1 MAGLGVVGGEGC
13 VNEDVRGFA
22 GCAYVLFGRAVVVVV
37 ALGVAAGDCR
47 GEGVAAVRRTGLRR
61 RWTCEKGGGVR
72 RRSNRDGSCNDTPSN
87 NPSFSAVPGCDLRGS
102 TRRFPRFLRR
112 LVSSIV
118 ASIALL
124 VFASLSFF
132 ITVFIVQ
139 VGAGLAGYSSVGG
152 NFVVLS
158 AAILATGAIVGGA
171 TPLSSLAGVTAE
183 R

>member
-1 MAGLGVVGGEGC
+1 M
-13 VNEDVRGFA
+13 FA
-22 GCAYVLFGRAVVVVV
+22 
-37 ALGVAAGDCR
+37 
-47 GEGVAAVRRTGLRR
+47 
-61 RWTCEKGGGVR
+61 
-72 RRSNRDGSCNDTPSN
+72 
-87 NPSFSAVPGCDLRGS
+87 
-102 TRRFPRFLRR
+102 
-112 LVSSIV
+112 I
-118 ASIALL
+118 
-124 VFASLSFF
+124 LSFF